1 MKSATLRA
9 IAYNADFTQA
19 VQSDPLEIII
29 LPTLN
34 ASTEGGGAVAVNPP
48 AGAYFSNDLAVVTA
62 TIAPGW
68 TFLHWLGDET
78 GTNPTATVSMIRNKC
93 LRAVFG
99 TGLSNTI
106 VGSGSVVRSPAAD
119 WYPHGT
125 PVRLM
130 AVPQAGNYFA
140 LWGNAASGTN
150 NPLTFTVTNPNPTV
164 TAVFAALPASQ
175 HALTVLPDGF
185 GQVTSTPRGNRFG
198 NGTNV
203 TLLAA
208 PESGQEF
215 LGWSGDAGGTNNPLV
230 VMMNQSRVITANF
243 TKRPRLAPLS
253 CESVPNGEEFQLLL
267 TGEFGGRYSIE
278 ATTNLAP
285 ITPAWEPLATLTNTF
300 GSAQFNDPSPTK
312 RPQRFYRAV
321 VP

>member
-34 ASTEGGGAVAVNPP
+34 ASTEGGGRMTVDPP

-119 WYPHGT
+119 WYP
-125 PVRLM
+125 
-130 AVPQAGNYFA
+130 
-140 LWGNAASGTN
+140 
-150 NPLTFTVTNPNPTV
+150 
-164 TAVFAALPASQ
+164 
-175 HALTVLPDGF
+175 
-185 GQVTSTPRGNRFG
+185 
-198 NGTNV
+198 
-203 TLLAA
+203 
-208 PESGQEF
+208 
-215 LGWSGDAGGTNNPLV
+215 
-230 VMMNQSRVITANF
+230 
-243 TKRPRLAPLS
+243 
-253 CESVPNGEEFQLLL
+253 
-267 TGEFGGRYSIE
+267 
-278 ATTNLAP
+278 
-285 ITPAWEPLATLTNTF
+285 
-300 GSAQFNDPSPTK
+300 
-312 RPQRFYRAV
+312 
-321 VP
+321 